1 MAEKPRTLRLKM
13 NWENAKKFEDT
24 LSPEEL
30 RKYNHEQI
38 KEIYRSLWK
47 QWEKAALDAGK
58 TRKVAWQSFQK
69 EHGILLIADQEKAW
83 GTGRYFKARFL
94 KDDPTYRFNTS
105 GAVSEQSRVWFD
117 NFLSQ
122 ATDGKYFTTEHG
134 KHLSINDFDQQ
145 FKEYH
150 HIHGLA
156 EGGVVAKPTIIEYL
170 EGDRLK
176 AQEEFRTASKVWRK
190 QGLILGSKVENMIAL
205 PKWQHT
211 GKGGGA
217 HRKVAERLTDAA
229 VKMKDGTVIYAP
241 PDIAELLEKGGKELS
256 PLEARKLILPSG
268 ASGLKQKQ
276 MVETLAKVEGM
287 PASALD
293 YTRRIFPKGRKSGQW
308 LGPAD
313 ATLNPDLYTRF
324 EAYGDLAILSDEQR
338 VEGIFSALVDTD
350 TVKPGTLKAAKDLK
364 KLKQNKAKVKN
375 LLKQGYTEEDFLR
388 MDSLQNLIQRPDYA
402 DLVDQAAID
411 RFNKFHDPAEELA
424 RKLYGTTEFKAVMP
438 IPGAETVWNMGHAG
452 RVRQVR
458 ELQNLRTP
466 LKYSQGLTT
475 AGKLARKAG
484 TLMPFVGAGFDYM
497 DMRDRERIAQEDPT
511 FLNNLQ
517 LQLSRGTLATSFW
530 NEPVNIA
537 AGLTNLGIDAVRTVV
552 EEDKRAEALG
562 MLRALGSGTG
572 KALGLFKNIRY

>member
-1 MAEKPRTLRLKM
+1 M

-24 LSPEEL
+24 LPPEEL

-47 QWEKAALDAGK
+47 KWEEAKKAEGISRGA
-58 TRKVAWQSFQK
+58 AWQSFQK
-69 EHGILLIADQEKAW
+69 EHGILLIADQTGEW
-83 GTGRYFKARFL
+83 GKGRYFKARFT
-94 KDDPTYRFNTS
+94 DDASYRFTTS
-105 GAVSEQSRVWFD
+105 DSVNQQSRVWFD

-134 KHLSINDFDQQ
+134 KRLSINDFDQQ

-156 EGGVVAKPTIIEYL
+156 EGGVVAKPTIIELL

-211 GKGGGA
+211 GKGGA
-217 HRKVAERLTDAA
+217 HGKVAENLTDAA

-256 PLEARKLILPSG
+256 PKEARKLIMPSG
-268 ASGLKQKQ
+268 ASGLKQNQ

-293 YTRRIFPKGRKSGQW
+293 YTRTVIPENPGRPKTTW

-338 VEGIFSALVDTD
+338 VEGIFSALVDQD
-350 TVKPGTLKAAKDLK
+350 TVKPGTLKAAKNLK
-364 KLKQNKAKVKN
+364 KAEENRKKIKL

-497 DMRDRERIAQEDPT
+497 DLRDRERIAQEDPT

-530 NEPVNIA
+530 NEPLNIA
-537 AGLTNLGIDAVRTVV
+537 AGGLNLGIDAVRTVV

-562 MLRALGSGTG
+562 MLRALGEGSS